1 MSYILG
7 INAFHGNSSA
17 CILKNNEI
25 VFAIEEERINRIK
38 NWSGFPIKSI
48 RMCLDHVNKHLNEI
62 KCIAINRNFNS
73 NLTQKV
79 FFSIKNFNNL
89 KYAIRKSKNLNKFK
103 SIEDYFIKEFNL
115 SSLTPQIMF
124 VEHHLA
130 HLSSS
135 YLTSNFKNSAMLSLD
150 GFGDFVS
157 CSIGFGSNDNINIK
171 HRVYY
176 PHSLGILYQSITQM
190 LGFKNYGDEYKI
202 MGLSA
207 LGNNKFEEQFKKIIN
222 IKDWNYE
229 LNKNYF
235 SYFENGLNFNFNNTK
250 PTFPILYNNNMLK
263 LFGINKRNIYKQQL
277 KADIACSLQ
286 VTFEKAL
293 FSTLK
298 YMEKNFSSNNLSYSG
313 GCAMNSLANGKILQK
328 TKYKN
333 LAIHSASYDAGGA
346 IGAAAYAYLKYYKKK
361 TVIKSNY
368 LGPSFSNQEV
378 NNFIKENKLLK
389 NYNITFKS
397 NDIELIKF
405 IIKKIKKKKIIG
417 LFRGRMEWGARSLGN
432 RSIIADPR
440 AKDIKDIINK
450 KIKLR
455 ETFRPFAPSILLSHA
470 KKWFKFN
477 KIKEVPNMMQV
488 LEFQKNVDKITP
500 AIRHVDNTGRLQTVK
515 KTNNKFYYYLLR
527 EFYKQTRIPL
537 LLNTSFNIQE
547 PVVCTPLDA
556 IKCFK
561 KSKMDY
567 LIIENFIITKKN
579 DNFYQ

>member
-25 VFAIEEERINRIK
+25 VFAIEEERVNRIK
-38 NWSGFPIKSI
+38 NWSGFPSQSI
-48 RMCLDHVNKHLNEI
+48 RMCLNHVNKDLNDI
-62 KCIAINRNFNS
+62 KCIAINRNSKS
-73 NLTQKV
+73 NLKEKV
-79 FFSIKNFNNL
+79 FFSIKNFDNL
-89 KYAIRKSKNLNKFK
+89 KYAIKKSTNLIKLD
-103 SIEDYFIKEFNL
+103 SIENYFLKEFNL
-115 SSLTPQIMF
+115 SSITPKIIF
-124 VEHHLA
+124 VDHHLA

-135 YLTSNFKNSAMLSLD
+135 YLTSNFTKSAILSLD
-150 GFGDFVS
+150 GFGDFAS
-157 CSIGFGSNDNINIK
+157 CALGFASHNTLNIK

-190 LGFKNYGDEYKI
+190 LGFKNYGDEYKV
-202 MGLSA
+202 MGMSA
-207 LGNNKFEEQFKKIIN
+207 LGNNKFEEQFQKILT
-222 IKDWNYE
+222 IKDWEYK

-235 SYFENGLNFNFNNTK
+235 SYFKNGLNFNFNNIRPK
-250 PTFPILYNNNMLK
+250 FPNLYNNNMLK
-263 LFGINKRNIYKQQL
+263 LFGINKKNIYKQQL

-298 YMEKNFSSNNLSYSG
+298 YMERSFNTNNLSYSG
-313 GCAMNSLANGKILQK
+313 GCAMNSLANGKILQN
-328 TKYKN
+328 TKYNN
-333 LAIHSASYDAGGA
+333 LSIHSASYDAGGA

-361 TVIKSNY
+361 IIIKSNY
-368 LGPSFSNQEV
+368 LGPSYTNLEI
-378 NNFIKENKLLK
+378 NNIIEKNKLHK
-389 NYNITFKS
+389 NYNIIFKKS
-397 NDIELIKF
+397 DLELIKF

-417 LFRGRMEWGARSLGN
+417 LFRGRLEWGARSLGN

-440 AKDIKDIINK
+440 EKNIKDIINK

-455 ETFRPFAPSILLSHA
+455 ESFRPFAPSILLIHA

-488 LEFQKNVDKITP
+488 LKFNKNVENITP
-500 AIRHVDNTGRLQTVK
+500 SIRHFDNTGRLQTVK
-515 KTNNKFYYYLLR
+515 RADNKFYHDLLFQ
-527 EFYKQTRIPL
+527 FYKETKVPL

-561 KSKMDY
+561 RSKMDY
-567 LIIENFIITKKN
+567 LILENFIITRK
-579 DNFYQ
+579 

>member
-1 MSYILG
+1 MTYILG

-48 RMCLDHVNKHLNEI
+48 CMCLDHVNKHLNEI

-130 HLSSS
+130 HLSSA

-263 LFGINKRNIYKQQL
+263 LFGINKKNIYKQQL

-293 FSTLK
+293 FSTLR

-368 LGPSFSNQEV
+368 LGPSFTNQEV

-397 NDIELIKF
+397 KDIELIKF

-488 LEFQKNVDKITP
+488 LEFQKNVNKITP

-561 KSKMDY
+561 RSKMDY

>member
-38 NWSGFPIKSI
+38 NWSGFPSQSI
-48 RMCLDHVNKHLNEI
+48 RMCLNHVNKDLNDI
-62 KCIAINRNFNS
+62 KCIAINRNSKS
-73 NLTQKV
+73 NLKEKV
-79 FFSIKNFNNL
+79 FFSIKNFDNL
-89 KYAIRKSKNLNKFK
+89 KYAIKKSKNLIKLN
-103 SIEDYFIKEFNL
+103 SIEDYFLKEFNL
-115 SSLTPQIMF
+115 SSITPKIIF
-124 VEHHLA
+124 VDHHLA

-135 YLTSNFKNSAMLSLD
+135 YLTSNFTKSAILSLD
-150 GFGDFVS
+150 GFGDFAS
-157 CSIGFGSNDNINIK
+157 CALGFASHNTLNIK

-190 LGFKNYGDEYKI
+190 LGFKNYGDEYKV
-202 MGLSA
+202 MGMSA
-207 LGNNKFEEQFKKIIN
+207 LGNNKFEEQFQKILT
-222 IKDWNYE
+222 IKDWEYK

-235 SYFENGLNFNFNNTK
+235 SYFKNGLNFNFNNIR
-250 PTFPILYNNNMLK
+250 PMFPNLYNDNMLK
-263 LFGINKRNIYKQQL
+263 LFGINKKNIYKQQL

-298 YMEKNFSSNNLSYSG
+298 YMERSFNTNNLSYSG
-313 GCAMNSLANGKILQK
+313 GCAMNSLANGKILQN
-328 TKYKN
+328 TKYNN
-333 LAIHSASYDAGGA
+333 LSIHSASYDAGGA

-361 TVIKSNY
+361 IIIKSNY
-368 LGPSFSNQEV
+368 LGPSYTNLEI
-378 NNFIKENKLLK
+378 NNIIEKNKLHK
-389 NYNITFKS
+389 NYNIIFKKS
-397 NDIELIKF
+397 DLDLIKF

-417 LFRGRMEWGARSLGN
+417 LFRGRLEWGARSLGN

-440 AKDIKDIINK
+440 EKNIKDIINK

-455 ETFRPFAPSILLSHA
+455 ESFRPFAPSILLTHA

-488 LEFQKNVDKITP
+488 LKFNKNVENITP
-500 AIRHVDNTGRLQTVK
+500 SIRHFDNTGRLQTVK
-515 KTNNKFYYYLLR
+515 RADNKFYHDLLFQ
-527 EFYKQTRIPL
+527 FYKETKVPL

-561 KSKMDY
+561 RSKMDY
-567 LIIENFIITKKN
+567 LILENFIITRK
-579 DNFYQ
+579 

>member
-38 NWSGFPIKSI
+38 NWSGFPSQSI
-48 RMCLDHVNKHLNEI
+48 RMCLNHVNKDLNDI
-62 KCIAINRNFNS
+62 KCIAINRNSKS
-73 NLTQKV
+73 NLKEKV
-79 FFSIKNFNNL
+79 FFSIKNFDNL
-89 KYAIRKSKNLNKFK
+89 KYAIKKSKNLIKLN
-103 SIEDYFIKEFNL
+103 SIEDYFLKEFNL
-115 SSLTPQIMF
+115 SSITPKIIF
-124 VEHHLA
+124 VDHHLA

-135 YLTSNFKNSAMLSLD
+135 YLTSNFTKSAILSLD
-150 GFGDFVS
+150 GFGDFAS
-157 CSIGFGSNDNINIK
+157 CALGFASHNTLNIK

-190 LGFKNYGDEYKI
+190 LGFKNYGDEYKV
-202 MGLSA
+202 MGMSA
-207 LGNNKFEEQFKKIIN
+207 LGNNKFEEQFQKILT
-222 IKDWNYE
+222 IKDWEYK

-235 SYFENGLNFNFNNTK
+235 SYFKNGLNFNFNNIR
-250 PTFPILYNNNMLK
+250 PMFPNLYNDNMLK
-263 LFGINKRNIYKQQL
+263 LFGINKKNIYKQQL

-298 YMEKNFSSNNLSYSG
+298 YMERSFNTNNLSYSG
-313 GCAMNSLANGKILQK
+313 GCAMNSLANGKILQN
-328 TKYKN
+328 TKYNN
-333 LAIHSASYDAGGA
+333 LSIHSASYDAGGA

-361 TVIKSNY
+361 IIIKSNY
-368 LGPSFSNQEV
+368 LGPSYTNLEI
-378 NNFIKENKLLK
+378 NNIIEKNKLHK
-389 NYNITFKS
+389 NYNIIFKKS
-397 NDIELIKF
+397 DLDLIKF
-405 IIKKIKKKKIIG
+405 IIKKIKIKKIIG
-417 LFRGRMEWGARSLGN
+417 LFRGRLEWGARSLGN

-440 AKDIKDIINK
+440 EKNIKDIINK

-455 ETFRPFAPSILLSHA
+455 ESFRPFAPSILLTHA

-488 LEFQKNVDKITP
+488 LKFNKNVENITP
-500 AIRHVDNTGRLQTVK
+500 SIRHFDNTGRLQTVK
-515 KTNNKFYYYLLR
+515 RADNKFYHDLLFQ
-527 EFYKQTRIPL
+527 FYKETKVPL

-561 KSKMDY
+561 RSKMDY
-567 LIIENFIITKKN
+567 LILENFIITRK
-579 DNFYQ
+579 

>member
-25 VFAIEEERINRIK
+25 VFAIEEERVNRIK
-38 NWSGFPIKSI
+38 NWSGFPSQSI
-48 RMCLDHVNKHLNEI
+48 RMCLNHVNKDLNDI
-62 KCIAINRNFNS
+62 KCIAINRNSKS
-73 NLTQKV
+73 NLKEKV
-79 FFSIKNFNNL
+79 FFSIKNFDNL
-89 KYAIRKSKNLNKFK
+89 KYAIKKSTNLIKLD
-103 SIEDYFIKEFNL
+103 SIENYFLKEFNL
-115 SSLTPQIMF
+115 SSITPKIIF
-124 VEHHLA
+124 VDHHLA

-135 YLTSNFKNSAMLSLD
+135 YLTSNFTKSAILSLD
-150 GFGDFVS
+150 GFGDFAS
-157 CSIGFGSNDNINIK
+157 CALGFASHNTLNIK

-190 LGFKNYGDEYKI
+190 LGFKNYGDEYKV
-202 MGLSA
+202 MGMSA
-207 LGNNKFEEQFKKIIN
+207 LGNNKFEEQFQKILT
-222 IKDWNYE
+222 IKDWEYK

-235 SYFENGLNFNFNNTK
+235 SYFKNGLNFNFNNIRPK
-250 PTFPILYNNNMLK
+250 FPNLYNDNMLK
-263 LFGINKRNIYKQQL
+263 LFGINKKNIYKQQL

-298 YMEKNFSSNNLSYSG
+298 YMERSFNTNNLSYSG
-313 GCAMNSLANGKILQK
+313 GCAMNSLANGKILQN
-328 TKYKN
+328 TKYNN
-333 LAIHSASYDAGGA
+333 LSIHSASYDAGGA

-361 TVIKSNY
+361 IIIKSNY
-368 LGPSFSNQEV
+368 LGPSYTNLEI
-378 NNFIKENKLLK
+378 NNIIEKNKLHK
-389 NYNITFKS
+389 NYNIIFKKS
-397 NDIELIKF
+397 DLELIKF

-417 LFRGRMEWGARSLGN
+417 LFRGRLEWGARSLGN

-440 AKDIKDIINK
+440 EKNIKDIINK

-455 ETFRPFAPSILLSHA
+455 ESFRPFAPSILLTHA

-488 LEFQKNVDKITP
+488 LKFNKNVENITP
-500 AIRHVDNTGRLQTVK
+500 SIRHFDNTGRLQTVK
-515 KTNNKFYYYLLR
+515 RADNKFYHDLLFQ
-527 EFYKQTRIPL
+527 FYKETKVPL

-561 KSKMDY
+561 RSKMDY
-567 LIIENFIITKKN
+567 LILENFIITRK
-579 DNFYQ
+579 

>member
-38 NWSGFPIKSI
+38 NWSGFPSQSI
-48 RMCLDHVNKHLNEI
+48 RMCLNHVNKDLNDI
-62 KCIAINRNFNS
+62 KCIAINRNSKS
-73 NLTQKV
+73 NLKEKV
-79 FFSIKNFNNL
+79 FFSIKNFDNL
-89 KYAIRKSKNLNKFK
+89 KYAIKKSKNLIKLN
-103 SIEDYFIKEFNL
+103 SIEDYFLKEFNL
-115 SSLTPQIMF
+115 SSITPKIIF
-124 VEHHLA
+124 VDHHLA

-135 YLTSNFKNSAMLSLD
+135 YLTSNFTKSAILSLD
-150 GFGDFVS
+150 GFGDFAS
-157 CSIGFGSNDNINIK
+157 CALGFASHNTLNIK

-190 LGFKNYGDEYKI
+190 LGFKNYGDEYKV
-202 MGLSA
+202 MGMSA
-207 LGNNKFEEQFKKIIN
+207 LGNNKFEEQFQKILT
-222 IKDWNYE
+222 IKDWEYK

-235 SYFENGLNFNFNNTK
+235 SYFKNGLNFNFNNIR
-250 PTFPILYNNNMLK
+250 PMFPNLYNDNMLK
-263 LFGINKRNIYKQQL
+263 LFGINKKNIYKQQL

-298 YMEKNFSSNNLSYSG
+298 YMERSFNTNNLSYSG
-313 GCAMNSLANGKILQK
+313 GCAMNSLANGKILQN
-328 TKYKN
+328 TKYNN
-333 LAIHSASYDAGGA
+333 LSIHSASYDAGGA

-361 TVIKSNY
+361 IIIKSNY
-368 LGPSFSNQEV
+368 LGPSYTNLEI
-378 NNFIKENKLLK
+378 NNIIEKNKLHK
-389 NYNITFKS
+389 NYNIIFKKS
-397 NDIELIKF
+397 DLDLIKF

-417 LFRGRMEWGARSLGN
+417 LFRGRLEWGARSLGN

-440 AKDIKDIINK
+440 EKNIKDIINK

-455 ETFRPFAPSILLSHA
+455 ESFRPFAPSILLTHA
-470 KKWFKFN
+470 KKWFKFY

-488 LEFQKNVDKITP
+488 LKFNKNVENITP
-500 AIRHVDNTGRLQTVK
+500 SIRHFDNTGRLQTVK
-515 KTNNKFYYYLLR
+515 RADNKFYHDLLFQ
-527 EFYKQTRIPL
+527 FYKETKVPL

-561 KSKMDY
+561 RSKMDY
-567 LIIENFIITKKN
+567 LILENFIITRK
-579 DNFYQ
+579 

>member
-38 NWSGFPIKSI
+38 NWSGFPSQSI
-48 RMCLDHVNKHLNEI
+48 RMCLNHVNKDLNDI
-62 KCIAINRNFNS
+62 KCIAINRNSKS
-73 NLTQKV
+73 NLKEKV
-79 FFSIKNFNNL
+79 FFSIKNFDNL
-89 KYAIRKSKNLNKFK
+89 KYAIKKSKNLIKLN
-103 SIEDYFIKEFNL
+103 SIEDYFLKEFNL
-115 SSLTPQIMF
+115 SSITPKIIF
-124 VEHHLA
+124 VDHHLA

-135 YLTSNFKNSAMLSLD
+135 YLTSNFTKSAILSLD
-150 GFGDFVS
+150 GFGDFAS
-157 CSIGFGSNDNINIK
+157 CALGFASHNTLNIK

-190 LGFKNYGDEYKI
+190 LGFKNYGDEYKV
-202 MGLSA
+202 MGMSA
-207 LGNNKFEEQFKKIIN
+207 LGNNKFEEQFQKILT
-222 IKDWNYE
+222 IKDWEYK

-235 SYFENGLNFNFNNTK
+235 SYFKNGLNFNFNNIR
-250 PTFPILYNNNMLK
+250 PMFPNLYNDNMLK
-263 LFGINKRNIYKQQL
+263 LFGINKKNIYKQQL

-298 YMEKNFSSNNLSYSG
+298 YMERSFNTNNLSYSG
-313 GCAMNSLANGKILQK
+313 GCAMNSLANGKILQN
-328 TKYKN
+328 TKYNN
-333 LAIHSASYDAGGA
+333 LSIHSASYDAGGA

-361 TVIKSNY
+361 IIIKSNY
-368 LGPSFSNQEV
+368 LGPSYTNLEI
-378 NNFIKENKLLK
+378 NNIIEKNKLHK
-389 NYNITFKS
+389 NYNIIFKKS
-397 NDIELIKF
+397 DLDLIKF

-417 LFRGRMEWGARSLGN
+417 LFRGRLEWGARSLGN

-440 AKDIKDIINK
+440 EKNIKDIINK

-455 ETFRPFAPSILLSHA
+455 ESFRPFAPSILLTHA
-470 KKWFKFN
+470 KKWFKFY

-488 LEFQKNVDKITP
+488 LKFNKNVENFTP
-500 AIRHVDNTGRLQTVK
+500 SIRHFDNTGRLQTVK
-515 KTNNKFYYYLLR
+515 RADNKFYHDLLFQ
-527 EFYKQTRIPL
+527 FYKETKVPL

-561 KSKMDY
+561 RSKMDY
-567 LIIENFIITKKN
+567 LILENFIITRK
-579 DNFYQ
+579 

>member
-38 NWSGFPIKSI
+38 NWSGFPGKSI
-48 RMCLDHVNKHLNEI
+48 RMCLKHVNKELNDIE
-62 KCIAINRNFNS
+62 CIAINRNS
-73 NLTQKV
+73 KANLKEKF
-79 FFSIKNFNNL
+79 FFSIKNFDNL
-89 KYAIRKSKNLNKFK
+89 KYAIKKSKNLIKLN
-103 SIEDYFIKEFNL
+103 SIEDYFLKEFNL
-115 SSLTPQIMF
+115 STRTPKIIF
-124 VEHHLA
+124 VDHHLA

-150 GFGDFVS
+150 GFGDFAS
-157 CSIGFGSNDNINIK
+157 CAIGFGSGDYLNIK

-190 LGFKNYGDEYKI
+190 LGFKNYGDEYKV
-202 MGLSA
+202 MGMSA
-207 LGNNKFEEQFKKIIN
+207 LGNNNFEKQFQKVIT
-222 IKDWNYE
+222 IKDWNYK

-235 SYFENGLNFNFNNTK
+235 SYFKNGLNFNFNNVR
-250 PTFPILYNNNMLK
+250 PTFPSLYNNNMLH
-263 LFGINKRNIYKQQL
+263 LFGINKKNIYNQQL

-293 FSTLK
+293 FSTLR
-298 YMEKNFSSNNLSYSG
+298 YMEKNFNSNNLSYSG
-313 GCAMNSLANGKILQK
+313 GCAMNSLANGKILQN

-333 LAIHSASYDAGGA
+333 LSIHSASYDAGGA

-361 TVIKSNY
+361 IVIKSNY
-368 LGPSFSNQEV
+368 LGPSYSNLEV
-378 NNFIKENKLLK
+378 KNIIKKNSLSNKYNVIFKKSDAKLVEFIV
-389 NYNITFKS
+389 
-397 NDIELIKF
+397 
-405 IIKKIKKKKIIG
+405 KKIKKKKIIG
-417 LFRGRMEWGARSLGN
+417 LFRGRLEWGARSLGN

-440 AKDIKDIINK
+440 GKNIKNIINK

-455 ETFRPFAPSILLSHA
+455 ESFRPFAPSILLSHA
-470 KKWFKFN
+470 KKWFVFN
-477 KIKEVPNMMQV
+477 KIREVASMMQV
-488 LEFQKNVDKITP
+488 LKFRKSVEKITP

-515 KTNNKFYYYLLR
+515 KRDNKFYYDLLTK
-527 EFYKQTRIPL
+527 FYKETKIPL

-547 PVVCTPLDA
+547 PVVCKPLDA

-561 KSKMDY
+561 KSNMDY
-567 LIIENFIITKKN
+567 LIIENFIITKKK
-579 DNFYQ
+579 